1 MAEIELVYRAVG
13 TRIQMLR
20 IALGITQEDLA
31 KRVGYTR
38 TSLVNIEQ
46 GRQRIP
52 LHQIEEIAKA
62 IGCTTK
68 HLLKGIWL

>member
-1 MAEIELVYRAVG
+1 MAEIEIVYRAIG

-20 IALGITQEDLA
+20 SALGITQEDLA
-31 KRVGYTR
+31 KKVGYTR

-52 LHQIEEIAKA
+52 LHQVEEIAKA
-62 IGCTTK
+62 IGCSVK